1 MLRQKQEKGQ
11 TDVGRLRSLVLG
23 SLRARVKEVLVD
35 TKEED
40 EGAVDGGDRSVVID
54 GLLCSCS

>member
-1 MLRQKQEKGQ
+1 MLQRKQEKGQ
-11 TDVGRLRSLVLG
+11 TGVGRRRLLVLG

-40 EGAVDGGDRSVVID
+40 EGAVDSDDRSVIID
-54 GLLCSCS
+54 GILCSCS